1 MSELHFEENRFPLVT
16 LRCPSAFD
24 LRAAEALQS
33 GLERLFARRQ
43 KFVLVCDIR
52 PVSRVPDAVVRKR
65 LADVMNLPRVREGQS
80 QFQVGSANVVDSAPL
95 RAALTALLWLWTP
108 PTPMGTFAGV
118 AEAERWAIE
127 RLRAA
132 GVDVPPS
139 LLAGEPPARRGAAR

>member
-1 MSELHFEENRFPLVT
+1 MAELQFDESRFPLVV
-16 LRCPSAFD
+16 LRCPTAFD
-24 LRAAEALQS
+24 VRGAEALQS

-65 LADVMNLPRVREGQS
+65 LADVMNLPQVREGQA
-80 QFQVGSANVVDSAPL
+80 QYQLGSANVVDSAPL

-108 PTPMGTFAGV
+108 PTPMATFAGTD
-118 AEAERWAIE
+118 EAVRWSIE

-132 GVDVPPS
+132 GVEIPAS
-139 LLAGEPPARRGAAR
+139 LRELEAPVRRAAR